1 MSESCKWIVKQLE
14 TLPFVKFPFDS
25 QMLPNN
31 GIYFFFE
38 NGENWGHGGNNPRIV
53 RIGTHKD
60 GNFQNRI
67 KEHFII
73 NDSKMN
79 FTALQSPPHDRSIFR
94 KNIGRALLNKEN
106 DGYLRIWEIDFTSR
120 KNRDKYAHLRNI
132 KKEKDIEFEVTKI
145 LRQNFSFKFVI
156 MDNEFSRMG
165 KNGLESS
172 LIGTVAQCKQCKSSN
187 NWLGN
192 YSPKNQII
200 ESGLWLIQHLKSN
213 KITKNLPTILPS
225 IP

>member
-1 MSESCKWIVKQLE
+1 MLFRSIVKQLE

-79 FTALQSPPHDRSIFR
+79 FTALQSPPHDRSISQ
-94 KNIGRALLNKEN
+94 
-106 DGYLRIWEIDFTSR
+106 Y
-120 KNRDKYAHLRNI
+120 
-132 KKEKDIEFEVTKI
+132 
-145 LRQNFSFKFVI
+145 SFF
-156 MDNEFSRMG
+156 
-165 KNGLESS
+165 
-172 LIGTVAQCKQCKSSN
+172 C
-187 NWLGN
+187 
-192 YSPKNQII
+192 
-200 ESGLWLIQHLKSN
+200 LWLIVFKKHQLTWSFPRNHA
-213 KITKNLPTILPS
+213 
-225 IP
+225 